1 MKEILRE
8 VDSVKGLLDDVRD
21 KLEDLRSDCLEM
33 DACDV
38 ALCIDDACDSVE
50 KALSSLGDIW
60 YEEET

>member
-1 MKEILRE
+1 MKKILRE
-8 VDSVKGLLDDVRD
+8 VDSVKGLLDEVMD

-38 ALCIDDACDSVE
+38 AFCIEDACDSVE

-60 YEEET
+60 YETES